1 VVAAG
6 NEGNIPYIGGPG
18 SKTPNAIS
26 VAATNSWSDGVYS
39 VVAKYSSRGPGDQN
53 SLKPDISAPSGLT
66 LAAFGTGTE
75 FNEAVQG
82 TSFAAPVVAGALAV
96 IKERCPSCS
105 PFTLKAI
112 LMNNAKRHV
121 QYHTADQ
128 PMSNTSLPVDDAP
141 NSLVGAGEVQL
152 QQALGADVWAYC
164 IEDTQPSLSF
174 GLINAHKEIRVTK
187 TIKVINLSGNE
198 QTLRIENEF
207 SVKKLNETQENPLTV
222 SFSPVEQT
230 LAAGCNSEVEF
241 KVTLVVDASKAPKNR
256 MTSGGAA
263 SNDPTLNDWNEF
275 GGWVVIENTNT
286 RKDVSLAYHTVIR
299 QASDL
304 KIKGSSVISN
314 FTDGPTNLPVGLTN
328 EGAGVAQVDA
338 FELLFTSEDDPEGG
352 YGEEISPSDFR
363 FIGYRVFQPQEGSS
377 ADCEYLLEFSFTTW
391 VG

>member
-1 VVAAG
+1 M
-6 NEGNIPYIGGPG
+6 
-18 SKTPNAIS
+18 
-26 VAATNSWSDGVYS
+26 
-39 VVAKYSSRGPGDQN
+39 
-53 SLKPDISAPSGLT
+53 KPDISAPSGLT
-66 LAAFGTGTE
+66 LAAFGTGTD

-82 TSFAAPVVAGALAV
+82 TSFAAPIVAGALAV
-96 IKERCPSCS
+96 IKERCPNCS
-105 PFTLKAI
+105 PFALKAI

-128 PMSNTSLPVDDAP
+128 PVSDTSMPVDDAP

-152 QQALGADVWAYC
+152 QQALDADVWAYC
-164 IEDTQPSLSF
+164 KEDTQPSLSF
-174 GLINAHKEIRVTK
+174 GLINAHKKITVTK

-198 QTLRIENEF
+198 QTLRIKNEF
-207 SVKKLNETQENPLTV
+207 SVKKLNETQENPLSV

-275 GGWVVIENTNT
+275 GGWVIIENTSAG
-286 RKDVSLAYHTVIR
+286 KDVSLAYHALIR

-304 KIKGSSVISN
+304 KIRGSSVISN
-314 FTDGPTNLPVGLTN
+314 FTGGPTELPVGLTN

-338 FELLFTSEDDPEGG
+338 FELLFISEDDAEGG
-352 YGEEISPSDFR
+352 YGEETSPSDFR
-363 FIGYRVFQPQEGSS
+363 FIGYRVFQPQESS
-377 ADCEYLLEFSFTTW
+377 ANCDYLLEFSFTTW
-391 VG
+391 VGCKLPR